1 MGQAHQFGM
10 GAFSLDTITV
20 FAIFTHSAELTYSQQ
35 QRGGVRDHAW
45 QGVRVP
51 EREGR
56 VADRAVSGLLTGV
69 PGEHCAQP
77 SGRPHEWGPCYRSG
91 DRQGSCCRFL
101 VRGVGGSC
109 AGGEEEIRGKKR
121 ASEAGG
127 NCLWVRALLLPLL
140 ILACLL
146 RSLSLASPQRWI
158 TVDVGPMACISIIS

>member
-1 MGQAHQFGM
+1 MGQAGSSHQFGM

-20 FAIFTHSAELTYSQQ
+20 LALFTHTAELNYGQKQ
-35 QRGGVRDHAW
+35 KGGVRDHAW
-45 QGVRVP
+45 QRARVP
-51 EREGR
+51 EG
-56 VADRAVSGLLTGV
+56 SLCPGCLPV
-69 PGEHCAQP
+69 PVLGEHCAQP
-77 SGRPHEWGPCYRSG
+77 RGRPHEWGPCDCSG